1 MRQDKRIYELVMVN
15 FFLDVNCKS
24 ALLRL
29 DQLDGDISQLQT
41 LLTILDCSLKVKF
54 HLEPLMSRRA
64 AHIPGLDYFF
74 DEYMAVPN

>member
-29 DQLDGDISQLQT
+29 GQLDGDISQLQT

-54 HLEPLMSRRA
+54 HLEPLIVKTSCSYPRV
-64 AHIPGLDYFF
+64 GLFF
-74 DEYMAVPN
+74 